1 MEEKQEINAS
11 EYKEK
16 PIGFFK
22 KIYFSITKFEKYP
35 VMAVEGAAKA
45 IKYLLQIMIIF
56 SIIIC
61 ISMVSQLYTMVQQ
74 GVSYLETSFP
84 DLKYENGKL
93 AVQSENPITIEDT
106 NTVLGKIIID
116 TNTNDQNTI
125 NQYVQS
131 IGQEESG
138 IILLQDK
145 AMVKNA
151 ALADAIEYSYNDLV
165 KSFGNGAINSFTKQ
179 DIINFAKSTNMIS
192 FYMAFFLVMLI
203 YLFVIYF
210 MATLVD
216 AFVLSVLGYITTLL
230 AKLKIRFSAIF
241 NMAVYAL
248 TLSVILNA
256 IYIAVNILTGFE
268 ITYFQIMYTSVAYIY
283 LAAAIFMIKSD
294 LVKRQMELMKILEEQ
309 EVVKQEIKDREKQEE
324 EKPKEQEKPEEKEK
338 KDNKGKEEKKGE
350 IPQDPEGSNA

>member
-1 MEEKQEINAS
+1 MEEKQTIEPND
-11 EYKEK
+11 YQEK

-35 VMAVEGAAKA
+35 AMAAEGVARAF
-45 IKYLLQIMIIF
+45 KYLIQLMIIF
-56 SIIIC
+56 CIIIC
-61 ISMVSQLYTMVQQ
+61 VSMTSQLYTMVQS
-74 GVSYLETSFP
+74 GISYLETNFP
-84 DLKYENGKL
+84 DLKYENGNL
-93 AVQSENPITIEDT
+93 TVQSESPIIIEDT
-106 NTVLGKIIID
+106 NTVIGKMTID
-116 TNTNDQNTI
+116 TNTKDQNTI

-145 AMVKNA
+145 IMVKNA

-165 KSFGNGAINSFTKQ
+165 KSFGNGSINSFTKQ

-192 FYMAFFLVMLI
+192 FYLAFFLVMLI
-203 YLFVIYF
+203 YLLVIYS

-294 LVKRQMELMKILEEQ
+294 FIKKQMELMKILEEQ
-309 EVVKQEIKDREKQEE
+309 EIVKQEIKDREKQEE
-324 EKPKEQEKPEEKEK
+324 DKPEEPENPDETDGKKEEKEK
-338 KDNKGKEEKKGE
+338 KEGNT
-350 IPQDPEGSNA
+350 PQDPEGSNA

>member
-1 MEEKQEINAS
+1 MEEKQTIEPND
-11 EYKEK
+11 YQEK

-35 VMAVEGAAKA
+35 AMAAEGVPRAF
-45 IKYLLQIMIIF
+45 KYLIQLMIIF
-56 SIIIC
+56 CIVIC
-61 ISMVSQLYTMVQQ
+61 VSMTSQLYTMVQS
-74 GVSYLETSFP
+74 GIGYLETNFP

-93 AVQSENPITIEDT
+93 TVQNESPIIIEDT
-106 NTVLGKIIID
+106 NTVIGKMIID
-116 TNTNDQNTI
+116 TNTKDQNTI

-131 IGQEESG
+131 IDQEESG
-138 IILLQDK
+138 VILLQDK
-145 AMVKNA
+145 IVIKNV
-151 ALADAIEYSYNDLV
+151 ALANAIEYSYNDLV
-165 KSFGNGAINSFTKQ
+165 QSFGNGAIKSFTKQ
-179 DIINFAKSTNMIS
+179 DIISFAKSTNMIS
-192 FYMAFFLVMLI
+192 FYLAFFLVMLI
-203 YLFVIYF
+203 YLFVIYL

-294 LVKRQMELMKILEEQ
+294 LVKRQLELMKIMEEQ
-309 EVVKQEIKDREKQEE
+309 ENVKQEIKDREKQEE
-324 EKPKEQEKPEEKEK
+324 NKPEEPDKPNEK
-338 KDNKGKEEKKGE
+338 DEKEENEKN